1 MANDNVNIEWA
12 SIIAS
17 RTKRGA
23 VEMTLKRPDHP
34 PYVLQMDLDAARSVS
49 ANLAGAIEAAISDE
63 IFFRLLT
70 ERMGLPDQAAAA
82 ALLDLRELRQGS
94 RGTVYPS

>member
-1 MANDNVNIEWA
+1 MSTNIEWA
-12 SIIAS
+12 SIIAA

-23 VEMTLKRPDHP
+23 VEMTLKREGHE
-34 PYVLQMDLDAARSVS
+34 PYVLQMDLDSARSVS

-63 IFFRLLT
+63 IFFKLLT
-70 ERMGLPDQAAAA
+70 ERLGLSDQQAAV